1 MNTVDRFNDACLT
14 MNELDKISQ
23 LLQKVDA
30 PRYIVDRIEGMEC
43 ILVEFCTDIDDLIM
57 EDDLNG

>member
-1 MNTVDRFNDACLT
+1 MNTVDRFNDACLA

-30 PRYIVDRIEGMEC
+30 PRYILDRIEGIEC
-43 ILVEFCTDIDDLIM
+43 KLIEFCNDIEDLIK
-57 EDDLNG
+57 EDDFNE